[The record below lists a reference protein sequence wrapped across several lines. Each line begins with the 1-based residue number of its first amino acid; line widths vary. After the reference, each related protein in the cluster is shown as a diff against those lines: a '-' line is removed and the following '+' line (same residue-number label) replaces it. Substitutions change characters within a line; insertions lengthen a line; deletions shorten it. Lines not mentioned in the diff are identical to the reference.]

1 MHELSITQS
10 LVDAVLERTGERTVT
25 GVNLRI
31 GPLSGVLPDAMRFC
45 FDIVSAGTSL
55 AGAQLKIDEPQGLAR
70 CRSCGTEFELA
81 DLILLC
87 PCGSADVEVLSG
99 RELMVMSVE
108 VA

>member
-10 LVDAVLERTGERTVT
+10 LVDAVLERTGERPVT
-25 GVNLRI
+25 GVNLII
-31 GPLSGVLPDAMRFC
+31 GPLSGVLPDAIRFC

-70 CRSCGTEFELA
+70 CRSCGTEFELK

-87 PCGSADVEVLSG
+87 PCGSAEVEILSG
-99 RELMVMSVE
+99 RELVLMSVE